1 VAGRLFA
8 SLPTLTRY
16 VRRVTISRRLP
27 MLFVRL
33 LDHASVRLSAL
44 LRLDAVVICA
54 SFDQRPN

>member
-16 VRRVTISRRLP
+16 VRRVTISRLLP
-27 MLFVRL
+27 MLFVRP

>member
-1 VAGRLFA
+1 
-8 SLPTLTRY
+8 
-16 VRRVTISRRLP
+16 
-27 MLFVRL
+27 MLFVRP